1 LIIPSVHHVL
11 STAVRNNKYIHFYR
25 SSGLLSTS
33 ELTVNNRVINMNDI
47 DELLS
52 IIENPTRR
60 KILEYLTREPSYPL
74 QLSKDLGISQQAV
87 MKNLALMEQTGML
100 MSYPEVSNKGP
111 SRTVYVPK
119 SQFTLVIDLHD
130 NMFTARLI
138 PADDDVKEEADI
150 EGMDEAMERIRQIDS
165 QIEELD
171 RQRSA
176 MLKERNSIM
185 AWLNHA
191 IRQVEDP
198 EKRKELYSRLDDN
211 EEKEA

>member
-1 LIIPSVHHVL
+1 M
-11 STAVRNNKYIHFYR
+11 T
-25 SSGLLSTS
+25 
-33 ELTVNNRVINMNDI
+33 DI

-60 KILEYLTREPSYPL
+60 RILEYLTREPSYPL

-119 SQFTLVIDLHD
+119 SQFTLMIDLHD

-138 PADDDVKEEADI
+138 TADNENKEEADI
-150 EGMDEAMERIRQIDS
+150 EGRHS
-165 QIEELD
+165 VH
-171 RQRSA
+171 QRA
-176 MLKERNSIM
+176 PDNRPYFDKES
-185 AWLNHA
+185 
-191 IRQVEDP
+191 
-198 EKRKELYSRLDDN
+198 KELRGRW
-211 EEKEA
+211 

>member
-1 LIIPSVHHVL
+1 M
-11 STAVRNNKYIHFYR
+11 T
-25 SSGLLSTS
+25 
-33 ELTVNNRVINMNDI
+33 DI

-74 QLSKDLGISQQAV
+74 QLSKVLGISQQAV

-100 MSYPEVSNKGP
+100 MSYSEDSNKGP

-119 SQFTLVIDLHD
+119 TQFTLMIDLHD

-138 PADDDVKEEADI
+138 PADDEESEEAEI
-150 EGMDEAMERIRQIDS
+150 EGMDEAMERIKQIDS

-171 RQRSA
+171 RQRSS

-185 AWLNHA
+185 AWLNHT
-191 IRQVEDP
+191 IHEVDDP
-198 EKRKELYSRLDDN
+198 DKRAELYSRLDTDN
-211 EEKEA
+211 DKEA